1 MEKIRKKETIMGK
14 YEQLAKDIIREVGGA
29 ENIQAVTHCITRLR
43 FTLKD
48 EAKANEE
55 TLKGMKDVVT
65 IVHAGG
71 QFQVV
76 IGNKVNLVY
85 ADVTEVLGITDG
97 KAVEEEAP
105 AQKKGPMAAV
115 IDIISSCFAP
125 ILGPMVACG
134 LMKGINALLVF
145 LLGTTYSASGTYL
158 VLNAI
163 GDTMFYF
170 MPVMLGYSCSKKFH
184 VNPVVGMLIGAAMCM
199 PALQSASLSAKEVL
213 GTAGVL
219 GNYYIKFLGIPMIAT
234 TYTGSVIPVVVVCA
248 FAGLIQKYAK
258 KIVPELVQSFM
269 VPFLVMVI
277 SIPVGLLAIGPVI
290 QLLTNLLSNGFTTL
304 FNFSPLLTGIVL
316 GFFWQV
322 LIIFGLHWSA
332 VPIAMINIAAVG
344 YDTLLMVTH
353 PTVFAQFGAL
363 LAMFFK
369 MKDQN
374 KKIQTVPAMIS
385 AVFGVTEPSIYGF
398 TLPAKTPFIA
408 SLVGGAVGNC
418 LMCVLGARRYIMGA
432 GGIVGLV
439 NYIAPDGS
447 MGGVVA
453 AVIAMVAAIAVSF
466 GLTFFLWKD
475 QTKA

>member
-1 MEKIRKKETIMGK
+1 MGK
-14 YEQLAKDIIREVGGA
+14 YEQLAKDIVAQVGGP
-29 ENIQAVTHCITRLR
+29 ENISAVTHCITRLR

-48 EAKANEE
+48 EAKANEDA
-55 TLKGMKDVVT
+55 LKAMKDVIT

-85 ADVTEVLGITDG
+85 ADVTEVLGLTDN
-97 KAVEEEAP
+97 APEAP
-105 AQKKGPMAAV
+105 AEKKGFLASV

-145 LLGTTYSASGTYL
+145 LLGTAYSASGTYL

-170 MPVMLGYSCSKKFH
+170 MPVMLGYSSSKKFG
-184 VNPVVGMLIGAAMCM
+184 VNPVVGMLLGAAMCM
-199 PALQSASLSAKEVL
+199 PALQSASLSTKEML
-213 GTAGVL
+213 GSMGML
-219 GNYYIKFLGIPMIAT
+219 GDYYITFLGIPMVAT
-234 TYTGSVIPVVVVCA
+234 TYTSSVIPVVVVCA
-248 FAGLIQKYAK
+248 FAGQIQKLAK
-258 KIVPELVQSFM
+258 KIVPDLVQSFL

-277 SIPVGLLAIGPVI
+277 SIPVGLLVIGPVI
-290 QLLTNLLSNGFTTL
+290 QFMTNLLSNGFTAL
-304 FNFSPLLTGIVL
+304 FNFSPLATGIVL

-332 VPIAMINIAAVG
+332 VPIAMINLAANG

-353 PTVFAQFGAL
+353 PAVFAQFGAL
-363 LAMFFK
+363 LAMFVK

-374 KKIQTVPAMIS
+374 KKMQTIPAMIS

-398 TLPAKTPFIA
+398 TLPAKTPFVA
-408 SLVGGAVGNC
+408 SLIAAAVGNA
-418 LMCVLGARRYIMGA
+418 LMCILGAKRYIMGA

-439 NYIAPDGS
+439 NYVAPDGS
-447 MGGVVA
+447 MSGVVA
-453 AVIAMVAAIAVSF
+453 AVIAMLAAIAVGF

-475 QTKA
+475 KSEA

>member
-1 MEKIRKKETIMGK
+1 MGK
-14 YEQLAKDIIREVGGA
+14 YEELAKSVIAEVGGP
-29 ENIQAVTHCITRLR
+29 ENISSVTHCITRLR

-55 TLKGMKDVVT
+55 AIKKLKEVVT

-85 ADVTEVLGITDG
+85 ADVVEALGIQDTP
-97 KAVEEEAP
+97 AAEAP
-105 AQKKGPMAAV
+105 AEKKGFV
-115 IDIISSCFAP
+115 NGLIDIISSCFAP
-125 ILGPMVACG
+125 VLGPMVACG

-145 LLGTTYSASGTYL
+145 LLGASYSASGTYM

-170 MPVMLGYSCSKKFH
+170 MPIMLGYASSKKFG
-184 VNPVVGMLIGAAMCM
+184 VNPVVGMLLGAALCM
-199 PALQSASLSAKEVL
+199 PALQASALSAKEIL
-213 GTAGVL
+213 GSAGML
-219 GNYYIKFLGIPMIAT
+219 GDYYVTFLGIPMIAAN
-234 TYTGSVIPVVVVCA
+234 YTSTVIPVVVLCA
-248 FAGLIQKYAK
+248 FAGQVQKLAK
-258 KIVPELVQSFM
+258 KYVPELVQSFM
-269 VPFLVMVI
+269 VPFCVLII
-277 SIPVGLLAIGPVI
+277 SVPVGLLVIGPVT
-290 QLLTNLLSNGFTTL
+290 QFLTNLLSDGFTAL
-304 FNFSPLLTGIVL
+304 FNLSPLVTGIVL

-332 VPIAMINIAAVG
+332 VPIAMINLAANG

-353 PTVFAQFGAL
+353 PTVFAQAGAL
-363 LAMFFK
+363 FAMFLKLKDKDKK
-369 MKDQN
+369 MA
-374 KKIQTVPAMIS
+374 TVPALIS

-398 TLPAKTPFIA
+398 TLPAKTPFVA

-418 LMCVLGARRYIMGA
+418 IMCVMGAKRYIMGA

-453 AVIAMVAAIAVSF
+453 AVIAMLAAIAVSF
-466 GLTFFLWKD
+466 CMTFFLWKD
-475 QTKA
+475 ESAK

>member
-1 MEKIRKKETIMGK
+1 MGK
-14 YEQLAKDIIREVGGA
+14 YEQLAKDIIAQVGGP
-29 ENIQAVTHCITRLR
+29 ENINAVTHCITRLR

-55 TLKGMKDVVT
+55 ALKKMKDVIT

-85 ADVTEVLGITDG
+85 ADVTEVLGLTDTAS
-97 KAVEEEAP
+97 AVAEAP
-105 AQKKGPMAAV
+105 AEKKGFLASV

-145 LLGTTYSASGTYL
+145 LLGASYSASGTYL

-163 GDTMFYF
+163 GDTMFFF
-170 MPVMLGYSCSKKFH
+170 MPVMLGYSSSKKFG
-184 VNPVVGMLIGAAMCM
+184 VNPVVGMLIGAALCM
-199 PALQSASLSAKEVL
+199 PALQSSALSAKEVL
-213 GTAGVL
+213 GSAGML
-219 GNYYIKFLGIPMIAT
+219 GDYYITFLGIPMIAT
-234 TYTGSVIPVVVVCA
+234 TYTSSVIPVVVVCA
-248 FAGLIQKYAK
+248 FAGQVQKLAK
-258 KIVPELVQSFM
+258 KYVPDLVQSFL
-269 VPFLVMVI
+269 VPFLVMII
-277 SIPVGLLAIGPVI
+277 SIPMGLLVIGPVI
-290 QLLTNLLSNGFTTL
+290 QFLTNLLSNGFTTL
-304 FNFSPLLTGIVL
+304 FNFSPLVTGIVL

-332 VPIAMINIAAVG
+332 VPIAMINLAANG

-353 PTVFAQFGAL
+353 PAVFAQFGAL
-363 LAMFFK
+363 LAMFVK
-369 MKDQN
+369 MKDKD
-374 KKIQTVPAMIS
+374 KKMQTIPAMIS

-398 TLPAKTPFIA
+398 TLPAKTPFVA
-408 SLVGGAVGNC
+408 SLIAAAVGNA
-418 LMCVLGARRYIMGA
+418 LMCILGAKRYIMGA

-439 NYIAPDGS
+439 NYVAPDGS

-453 AVIAMVAAIAVSF
+453 AVIAMLAAIAVGF

-475 QTKA
+475 KENA